1 VRSDAQRAR
10 RATDRRAGAACRR
23 PPPART
29 GLARAFPAT
38 PPPGPFRRSAWRSPL
53 RGPWLTSILGTLL
66 LGGVVVVGLTVFH
79 LHAAYAPSLG

>member
-1 VRSDAQRAR
+1 MPSVRDEQQTGGPAQP
-10 RATDRRAGAACRR
+10 AADH
-23 PPPART
+23 PPART

>member
-1 VRSDAQRAR
+1 V
-10 RATDRRAGAACRR
+10 
-23 PPPART
+23 
-29 GLARAFPAT
+29 
-38 PPPGPFRRSAWRSPL
+38 PFRRSAWRSPL